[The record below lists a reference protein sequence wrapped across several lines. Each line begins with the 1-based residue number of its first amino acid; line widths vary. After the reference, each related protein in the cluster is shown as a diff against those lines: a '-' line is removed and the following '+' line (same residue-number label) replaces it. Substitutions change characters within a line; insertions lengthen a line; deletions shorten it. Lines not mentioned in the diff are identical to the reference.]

1 MGFLTTERDRTNARI
16 LRMLIGVV
24 GAVALFWFSL
34 AATGQVQHFLLG
46 SGVVFSVIGLLNML
60 LLMGRRKS

>member
-1 MGFLTTERDRTNARI
+1 MGFLTTQRDRTNARI

>member
-34 AATGQVQHFLLG
+34 VATGQVQHFLLG